1 MYNNIPQELR
11 DLNQWILWKYEL
23 VDGRQTKVPYSTK
36 GYKASIQNPATW
48 SSFAEVMQAGP
59 SIQASGIG
67 LVLTA
72 NDPYSGIDIDN
83 KPENPASPAE
93 QLVHQKILEAFP
105 SYTER
110 SVGGHGYHIIVRGK
124 VPRGSDR
131 GHVGIYSID
140 RYLTF
145 TGQVVRDAPILDCQ
159 ATLDILYREMQPV
172 KTVELQDADELLD
185 DREIVDMAM
194 GASNADKFNELC
206 IGDWQSMGYGSQS
219 EADFA
224 LLGILAFY
232 TRNNEQVRRIFR
244 MSKLGKREKAIR
256 DNKYLD
262 FALTKIRAQQPAPID
277 FSQLQANATAMR
289 EQPAQQQQAQHQVDT
304 ETGEIHQAEEQSKFP
319 ITLPPGLVGELAQ
332 YFYRTS
338 TRPVPEVSLLAAIG
352 AVAGVCGRSYN
363 INQRNRSGLNLYALL
378 IAGSG
383 TGKEALNTCITDLY
397 QEVHTV
403 LPMANVNQFI
413 GPSIFASGPALHR
426 ILSERP
432 CFVSVLG
439 EFGLTVQR
447 LSSQRANSADLTLKQ
462 VLLDSFGKSG
472 HGKLMQPSVYSDREK
487 NIAPVASPSMTIMAE
502 TTPSTFFDGLD
513 QSDIASGFLSR
524 FIILEYTGG
533 RPPINDQPYLP
544 LPAGLKQRFSDLVSA
559 SSAIAAKQTV
569 SMVTEDAQGEAVLRA
584 FDKEVDK
591 HMNSADQALSEIW
604 NRTHLKAWK
613 LAGIIAVGC
622 NPHNPV
628 ITEAIA
634 TWAVQLVEHDARS
647 LEKRFTVGDV
657 GQGDGKQMSDLQ
669 RIISNYF
676 KSLPP
681 AAMKVYG
688 AMQKDGVVPHAY
700 LLQRTACVA
709 SFKNDKLGATNAL
722 KKTIQAMTDS
732 GMLVLIPEQTVSKNY
747 RSTQKMYGIVG
758 NWK

>member
-11 DLNQWILWKYEL
+11 DLNQWVLWKYEL

-93 QLVHQKILEAFP
+93 QLVHQKILDAFP

-145 TGQVVRDAPILDCQ
+145 TGQVVRNAPILDCQ

-224 LLGILAFY
+224 LLSILAFY

-277 FSQLQANATAMR
+277 FSQLQANATAMM

-332 YFYRTS
+332 YFYS
-338 TRPVPEVSLLAAIG
+338 SAIRPVPEIALLTAIG
-352 AVAGVCGRSYN
+352 AIAGVVGRSYN
-363 INQRNRSGLNLYALL
+363 ISRQGLAQYMILL
-378 IAGSG
+378 ARTG
-383 TGKEALNTCITDLY
+383 TGKEALSNGISRLY
-397 QEVHTV
+397 SACR
-403 LPMANVNQFI
+403 PKI
-413 GPSIFASGPALHR
+413 PSIMDYLGPAVFASGPALHR
-426 ILSERP
+426 VMSEKP

-439 EFGLTVQR
+439 EFGFTVQR
-447 LSSQRANSADLTLKQ
+447 LSNPRANSAEITLKQ
-462 VLLDSFGKSG
+462 LLLDTFGKSG
-472 HGKLMQPSVYSDREK
+472 FGQVLQPSVYSDREK
-487 NIAPVASPSMTIMAE
+487 NIAPVASPNLTIIGE
-502 TTPSTFFDGLD
+502 STPESFYENLD
-513 QSDIASGFLSR
+513 QGHIASGFLSR
-524 FIILEYTGG
+524 FLIMEYTGD
-533 RPPINDQPYLP
+533 RPMRNDRFDMNPSD
-544 LPAGLKQRFSDLVSA
+544 ALKQKFCDLATVAIETA
-559 SSAIAAKQTV
+559 SKGLVCEIQMDGAGKKIMDDFDLYVDNKIRGAN
-569 SMVTEDAQGEAVLRA
+569 DALR
-584 FDKEVDK
+584 
-591 HMNSADQALSEIW
+591 EIW
-604 NRTHLKAWK
+604 NRAHLKALK
-613 LAGIIAVGC
+613 LAGLVAIGC
-622 NPHNPV
+622 NPYKPV
-628 ITEAIA
+628 VDAAVA
-634 TWAVQLVEHDARS
+634 TWAKDLVEKDAVA
-647 LEKRFTVGDV
+647 LTARFSSGDV
-657 GQGDGKQMSDLQ
+657 GIGDSKQLADVRRVVEGYLKNQLTTSTTK
-669 RIISNYF
+669 F
-676 KSLPP
+676 ASLHKAGLIP
-681 AAMKVYG
+681 YSL
-688 AMQKDGVVPHAY
+688 
-700 LLQRTACVA
+700 LLQRTANMA
-709 SFKNDKLGATNAL
+709 SFRNDKVGSTMAL
-722 KKTIQAMTDS
+722 KRALQSMVDS
-732 GMLVLIPEQTVSKNY
+732 GELHLVSKE
-747 RSTQKMYGIVG
+747 RMSREFSFSGDGYGITKH
-758 NWK
+758 WK

>member
-11 DLNQWILWKYEL
+11 DLNQWVLWKLEL

-145 TGQVVRDAPILDCQ
+145 TGQVVRNAPILDCQ

-224 LLGILAFY
+224 LLSILAFY

-277 FSQLQANATAMR
+277 FSQLQANATAMM

-304 ETGEIHQAEEQSKFP
+304 ETGEIRQAEEQSKFP

-332 YFYRTS
+332 YIYQAS
-338 TRPVPEVSLLAAIG
+338 TLPVPEMSLVAAIG
-352 AVAGVCGRSYN
+352 FMSGICGRSYN
-363 INQRNRSGLNLYALL
+363 ISNTGLNQYIILL
-378 IAGSG
+378 AGTG
-383 TGKEALNTCITDLY
+383 TGKEGIRKGIDIVMANLRP
-397 QEVHTV
+397 Q
-403 LPMANVNQFI
+403 LPMI
-413 GPSIFASGPALHR
+413 DEYLGPGIFASGQALLKT
-426 ILSERP
+426 ISERP

-439 EFGLTVQR
+439 EFGLTLQEISDR
-447 LSSQRANSADLTLKQ
+447 RANSAQLMLKKT
-462 VLLDSFGKSG
+462 LLDLYNKSG
-472 HGKLMQPSVYSDREK
+472 WTDMMQSMVYSDHEK
-487 NIAPVASPSMTIMAE
+487 NTKSVMAPNLTIIGESNPA
-502 TTPSTFFDGLD
+502 TFFETLSTTQISEGL
-513 QSDIASGFLSR
+513 IPRFL
-524 FIILEYTGG
+524 FVEYTGDQVKRNR
-533 RPPINDQPYLP
+533 RPLHQ
-544 LPAGLKQRFSDLVSA
+544 LPAGLKQRLNDFVVASISIGNQNTACAVAHDPAAEKIQEAFEEKCRIAVNSKTDDVS
-559 SSAIAAKQTV
+559 KQ
-569 SMVTEDAQGEAVLRA
+569 
-584 FDKEVDK
+584 
-591 HMNSADQALSEIW
+591 IW
-604 NRTHLKAWK
+604 NRANIKVLKLSA
-613 LAGIIAVGC
+613 LVAIGC
-622 NPHNPV
+622 NPHKPV
-628 ITEAIA
+628 ITSEMT
-634 TWAVQLVEHDARS
+634 TWAIQLVEADCYRMV
-647 LEKRFTVGDV
+647 KRFESGDV
-657 GQGDGKQMSDLQ
+657 GQGDAKQLNDLTHA
-669 RIISNYF
+669 IETYIKHPSPSV
-676 KSLPP
+676 KSRF
-681 AAMKVYG
+681 G
-688 AMQKDGVVPHAY
+688 ALQSCGIVPYAH
-700 LLQRTACVA
+700 LIQRTASVA
-709 SFKNDKLGATNAL
+709 SFKNDKNGATSAL
-722 KKTIQAMTDS
+722 KRSLQSMVDS
-732 GMLVLIPEQTVSKNY
+732 GMLVEVSKSDLANKY
-747 RSTQKMYGIVG
+747 KFSGVAYGIG
-758 NWK
+758 GHWK